1 MVLDKMGVP
10 AALPPRP
17 EQYTSLHGSKI
28 QKQKFPVHLKR
39 SVYID
44 FREMCASPHGG
55 ELQSLHN
62 TISTS
67 KLCCI
72 PLTKRRKFREKC
84 ENISSEKF
92 LSKFPG
98 SRAAGA
104 AEHFP
109 TLLLPSYYICVML
122 VAEYPFLG

>member
-44 FREMCASPHGG
+44 FREVCFPPWWRASVFTQHNFD
-55 ELQSLHN
+55 LQN
-62 TISTS
+62 T
-67 KLCCI
+67 
-72 PLTKRRKFREKC
+72 FR
-84 ENISSEKF
+84 NI
-92 LSKFPG
+92 
-98 SRAAGA
+98 
-104 AEHFP
+104 
-109 TLLLPSYYICVML
+109 
-122 VAEYPFLG
+122 

>member
-44 FREMCASPHGG
+44 FREMCASPMVASF
-55 ELQSLHN
+55 SLC
-62 TISTS
+62 TTQ
-67 KLCCI
+67 
-72 PLTKRRKFREKC
+72 FRQA
-84 ENISSEKF
+84 NY
-92 LSKFPG
+92 
-98 SRAAGA
+98 AAF
-104 AEHFP
+104 H
-109 TLLLPSYYICVML
+109 
-122 VAEYPFLG
+122 